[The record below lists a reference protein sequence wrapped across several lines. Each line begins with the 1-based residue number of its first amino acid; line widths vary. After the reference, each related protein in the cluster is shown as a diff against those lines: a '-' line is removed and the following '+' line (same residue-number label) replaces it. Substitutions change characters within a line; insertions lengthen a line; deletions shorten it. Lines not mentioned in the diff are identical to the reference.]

1 MSLNA
6 FRKGQHVKIGA
17 ASFLILQKLPDCRWQ
32 LQNTT
37 TGEWCAFVEDDLLDR
52 FARDELSFI
61 VGDPA
66 DRPTGTITRE
76 LTSDHPAYLSPER
89 VALAK
94 NREQYLKEIDRR
106 QPIPITKASM
116 APLIRAVAERIKDDK
131 PPSWLTL
138 WRNYRQW
145 VAAGRDARAI
155 TPRYGDRG
163 KSETRMVPAVR
174 LVCDQVIA
182 ELYMTPE
189 RKRAPEVHL
198 EIVRRLSDANQF
210 RLLLHCR
217 LTELM
222 TIVATMATKLATIY
236 GKILPIHPD
245 PPSHRT

>member
-1 MSLNA
+1 MSLSA

-17 ASFLILQKLPDCRWQ
+17 ASFLVLQKLPECRWQ

-52 FARDELSFI
+52 FARNELSFI
-61 VGDPA
+61 VGDRA
-66 DRPTGTITRE
+66 DRLAGTVDRE
-76 LTSDHPAYLSPER
+76 LTSDHPAYLSPDG

-155 TPRYGDRG
+155 TPRYVDRG
-163 KSETRMVPAVR
+163 KSGTRMVPREAIQDKCRTLFAPVTLRSLLWPR
-174 LVCDQVIA
+174 LID
-182 ELYMTPE
+182 
-189 RKRAPEVHL
+189 RKRQGSRLQRA
-198 EIVRRLSDANQF
+198 RRRRVD
-210 RLLLHCR
+210 
-217 LTELM
+217 
-222 TIVATMATKLATIY
+222 
-236 GKILPIHPD
+236 
-245 PPSHRT
+245 SHRGGHGRTATSAPATAATSAASSE